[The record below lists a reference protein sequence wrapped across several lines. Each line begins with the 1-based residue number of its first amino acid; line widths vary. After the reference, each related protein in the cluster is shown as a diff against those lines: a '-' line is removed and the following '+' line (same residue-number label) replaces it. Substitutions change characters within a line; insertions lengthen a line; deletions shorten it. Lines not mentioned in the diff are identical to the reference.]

1 MRIKLSLRHIIIMLE
16 RTSIMTVTRAS
27 FPALPFFFT
36 LVRETVLL
44 RFDEGILIV
53 LFSFTWHPEVDLAKS
68 K

>member
-1 MRIKLSLRHIIIMLE
+1 MLE

-44 RFDEGILIV
+44 RFDEGILVV